1 MTNEK
6 ECYVCE
12 QTVGQSSRRVMLFA
26 EAEGF
31 AHLHFHIVPRQPDL
45 PADRRGPAIL
55 GHLERNQCR
64 RSSETALPFVSE
76 KPGPPRSQFATFAV
90 TNGSGGR
97 TSWRHPPQGGFHDPA
112 QLKAGGPA
120 KAT

>member
-12 QTVGQSSRRVMLFA
+12 QTAGQSSRRVMLFA

-45 PADRRGPAIL
+45 PADRRGPAIF
-55 GHLERNQCR
+55 GYLEEEPMTEEQRDGVALR
-64 RSSETALPFVSE
+64 IREAWTAM
-76 KPGPPRSQFATFAV
+76 KPVRPPSQ
-90 TNGSGGR
+90 
-97 TSWRHPPQGGFHDPA
+97 
-112 QLKAGGPA
+112 
-120 KAT
+120 